1 MTISRNQNHYY
12 SYYHHQYDHRHT
24 GGLLKKVTFIFLA
37 ICFCLTITTSLINGQ
52 QSLARAQAGR
62 RPGPGNRRG
71 ADKPVVLRD
80 AFWEDNNFVVRIRT
94 TYNQTSSIT
103 CNAIVLDRL
112 IVMSDVTCIK
122 YQGMFNI
129 DARYVSVIAGESYN
143 ETIHEVEQIYIN
155 KVDTKDPSTELAILK
170 LNRPLDQDTQCRE
183 LLLPPRNLS
192 LVEENPVRVIGYTTS
207 YELKE
212 NRSKVSRRGVTLQG
226 NNKYIC
232 TFPAEPNET
241 PGSQLLKGA
250 PLLNV
255 IDCKNYQLVGILTK
269 TETFM
274 DTNVRKQQDCY
285 VLVSSVMRWY
295 DQVRMLTSQLA
306 AKKDAPDDDERV
318 TVVESNEPPG
328 A

>member
-1 MTISRNQNHYY
+1 MAK
-12 SYYHHQYDHRHT
+12 HRHHNHQHARH
-24 GGLLKKVTFIFLA
+24 GGFLFKKMGLLLLA
-37 ICFCLTITTSLINGQ
+37 ACV
-52 QSLARAQAGR
+52 SLAYLADGQASRPNQPGR
-62 RPGPGNRRG
+62 RPMSGIKNRG
-71 ADKPVVLRD
+71 ADKPPILRD
-80 AFWEDNNFVVRIRT
+80 AFYEDNNFVVRVRT
-94 TYNQTSSIT
+94 TYNQTTSIT
-103 CNAIVLDRL
+103 CNAIVLDRS

-129 DARYVSVIAGESYN
+129 DARYVHVIAGEAHN
-143 ETIHEVEQIYIN
+143 ETVHEVEQIYIN

-170 LNRPLDQDTQCRE
+170 LNRPLEQDTQCRE

-192 LVEENPVRVIGYTTS
+192 LVEENPIRVIGYTTS

-212 NRSKVSRRGVTLQG
+212 NRSRVTRRSIPLPA

-232 TFPAEPNET
+232 TAPADLNET
-241 PGSQLLKGA
+241 PGTQLLKGA

-255 IDCKNYQLVGILTK
+255 VDCKNYQLVGILTK
-269 TETFM
+269 TETFLEA
-274 DTNVRKQQDCY
+274 NVRKQQDCY

-306 AKKDAPDDDERV
+306 AKKDAPEDRV
-318 TVVESNEPPG
+318 FTIDTSDPIG